1 MTTLQPI
8 EDLPFISVD
17 EQNRIRIQFAEI
29 EQPMA
34 QLEIT
39 DGRRLK
45 SGDTAPT
52 FEATLRKEN
61 GNRFEVPDE
70 ATVLFGARIKDFDD
84 EEHDSEFITGGA
96 DEPFENYS
104 EGSVVDAVKGN
115 IAFDWRDATTTDQA
129 GTYEAEVRIVWSDN
143 GEDLVK
149 TFPSRDFSEVTIRE
163 GL

>member
-1 MTTLQPI
+1 MKSTTQSLLQAA
-8 EDLPFISVD
+8 L
-17 EQNRIRIQFAEI
+17 
-29 EQPMA
+29 
-34 QLEIT
+34 T
-39 DGRRLK
+39 K
-45 SGDTAPT
+45 
-52 FEATLRKEN
+52 
-61 GNRFEVPDE
+61 
-70 ATVLFGARIKDFDD
+70 
-84 EEHDSEFITGGA
+84 
-96 DEPFENYS
+96 PFENYS